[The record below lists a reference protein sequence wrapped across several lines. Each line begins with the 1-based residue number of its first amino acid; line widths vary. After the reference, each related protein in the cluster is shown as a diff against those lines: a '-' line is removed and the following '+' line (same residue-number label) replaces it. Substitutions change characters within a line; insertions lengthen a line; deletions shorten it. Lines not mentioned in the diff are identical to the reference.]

1 MLNIKA
7 ALVAL
12 VLGSSSAAM
21 ASPSVTFTASAQA
34 GWSVG
39 PSVRD
44 HRAPAYSMPTRTSWV
59 QLSAPANLRAG
70 SSVIRPQLST
80 ISQLRLQAN
89 RGMTYVQRVDLRFR
103 DGTYQSLTVNRWLS
117 AASSIDLSVRNN
129 RKFIDSVTVIGSS
142 NRNASYQLFGQGSN
156 LEQPPVYVPPT
167 APVSYPPVYQPPVYQ
182 PPVYGMSLGQDMSF
196 LNTDGRRFLDVGA
209 DKGAFNTLRLQ
220 GATGSTYIQMVQIDF
235 TDGTQQFLGAVN
247 KTLLPGQSYDV
258 DLDGYNARSIL
269 RVTVWTDSSGH
280 AIQNS
285 TGTFNASLL

>member
-21 ASPSVTFTASAQA
+21 ASPSVTFTATAQA
-34 GWSVG
+34 GWSTG
-39 PSVRD
+39 PDVRD
-44 HRAPAYSMPTRTSWV
+44 HRAYSMPTRTSWV
-59 QLSAPANLRAG
+59 QLSAPATLRSG
-70 SSVIRPQLST
+70 SSIIRPQLST

-117 AASSIDLSVRNN
+117 VASSIDLSVRNN
-129 RKFIDSVTVIGSS
+129 RKLVDTVTVIGSS

-156 LEQPPVYVPPT
+156 LEAPVYQPPT
-167 APVSYPPVYQPPVYQ
+167 QPVSYPPVYQPPVYQ
-182 PPVYGMSLGQDMSF
+182 PPYYGMSLGSDMSF

-209 DKGAFNTLRLQ
+209 DKGSFNTLRLQ
-220 GATGSTYIQMVQIDF
+220 GASGSTYVQMVQIDF

-247 KTLLPGQSYDV
+247 KTLLPGQSFDI